1 MKFSRVR
8 VSTRST
14 NMLSM
19 LKARTGLTPN
29 ISARFAICLSLKDR
43 SVPNPDEY
51 NEEGS
56 ELAPSV

>member
-1 MKFSRVR
+1 
-8 VSTRST
+8 
-14 NMLSM
+14 MLSM

-56 ELAPSV
+56 ELAEGLSTGLAVADEDKQV